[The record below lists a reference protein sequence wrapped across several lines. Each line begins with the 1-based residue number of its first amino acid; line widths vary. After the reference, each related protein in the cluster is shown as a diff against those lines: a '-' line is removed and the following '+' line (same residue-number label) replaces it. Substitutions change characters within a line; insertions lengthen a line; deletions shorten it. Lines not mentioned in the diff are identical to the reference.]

1 MDIEKLLQ
9 ALKDNLLG
17 LLGDKL
23 KDFKPQ
29 LEKDINEYIKQSR
42 EKLERW
48 ALLFAEGSITN
59 DELEWLLKSQ
69 QDLIALKALQT
80 AGLSKIKL
88 NNLKNSIIQT
98 IFKTVILAI

>member
-9 ALKDNLLG
+9 ALKDNLLS

-29 LEKDINEYIKQSR
+29 LEKDINLYINQSR
-42 EKLERW
+42 DKLERW
-48 ALLFAEGSITN
+48 ALLFAAGSITN
-59 DELEWLLKSQ
+59 EELEWLLKSQ
-69 QDLIALKALQT
+69 QDLIVLKTLQI

-98 IFKTVILAI
+98 IFKTIILAI

>member
-9 ALKDNLLG
+9 ALKDNLLS
-17 LLGDKL
+17 LLGEKL

-29 LEKDINEYIKQSR
+29 LEKEINQYINQSR

-48 ALLFAEGSITN
+48 ALLLAAGSITN

-69 QDLIALKALQT
+69 QDLVILKTFQI

-88 NNLKNSIIQT
+88 NNLKNSVIQT
-98 IFKTVILAI
+98 IFKTIILAI